1 MRVLSPKLFCG
12 GMCWRANKRRRVE
25 LSAMLTVSF
34 PLFSSLLFPLFSSL
48 FVQKGKRKF
57 PPLCWCWLLLNPDS
71 RAQRENQDLLCLDFF
86 SPRTISFFFANERNT
101 TKNNSNHHRPL
112 LFIDSSYINAP
123 NTHTYKMALSMQ
135 SALAG
140 KQITV
145 NKVSSKRYVYLI
157 FAWWSYALNYDCPFF
172 CFIQYALFFF
182 GRDWRGK
189 IDDGILLSMFVYSHS
204 PLLS

>member
-1 MRVLSPKLFCG
+1 MRVLAKVVL
-12 GMCWRANKRRRVE
+12 WRNVLTSKQTASCRA
-25 LSAMLTVSF
+25 LSNVNCLF

-48 FVQKGKRKF
+48 FVKKGKGSF
-57 PPLCWCWLLLNPDS
+57 LPCVLLLASVKPWFKSTEGKS
-71 RAQRENQDLLCLDFF
+71 RFVVLDFF
-86 SPRTISFFFANERNT
+86 SPRTISFFFAKKETRPKT
-101 TKNNSNHHRPL
+101 SNHHRPL

-145 NKVSSKRYVYLI
+145 NKVSSKRYVHLI

-172 CFIQYALFFF
+172 CFIQYALLLWA
-182 GRDWRGK
+182 RLRGK

>member
-1 MRVLSPKLFCG
+1 
-12 GMCWRANKRRRVE
+12 
-25 LSAMLTVSF
+25 
-34 PLFSSLLFPLFSSL
+34 LLFYWIFCHHEPSL
-48 FVQKGKRKF
+48 SF
-57 PPLCWCWLLLNPDS
+57 L
-71 RAQRENQDLLCLDFF
+71 
-86 SPRTISFFFANERNT
+86 RTNEKLPKT
-101 TKNNSNHHRPL
+101 SIHHRPL

-145 NKVSSKRYVYLI
+145 NKVSSKRYVHLI

-172 CFIQYALFFF
+172 CFIQYALF